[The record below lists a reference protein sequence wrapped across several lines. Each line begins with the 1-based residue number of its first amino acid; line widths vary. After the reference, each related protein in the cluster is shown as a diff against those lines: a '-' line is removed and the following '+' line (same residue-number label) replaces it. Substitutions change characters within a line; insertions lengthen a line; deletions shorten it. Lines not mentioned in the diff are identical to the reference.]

1 MNTQDRYSVIRW
13 ERIRRERR
21 LPMAGDILVEQG
33 EKVSP
38 DTVVARSEFIP
49 GDPYVIDLKS
59 ELKIKNV
66 PIEQMQKV
74 IQVKMGE
81 RIREGDPVARISGGI
96 FGGSQVAE
104 SPVSGVVEYIS
115 AVHGRLLV
123 REDAQSADP
132 VVVVNVARQLDIW
145 PAMLRMYM
153 EYREGQE
160 VKQGAILAAS
170 PGAGGMDYAYAPAS
184 GTIQRVDIHNGLVY
198 IVRPQQVSSLTAYV
212 SGEVEEIIGEEGV
225 VIRGTGIIINGVFG
239 IGGETHGELRIVD
252 TGDRAVAPEDIE
264 AAFGDKVL
272 VIPGIVDDK
281 VLIRADE
288 LGVRG
293 LVVGGVDEMDLV
305 QLLNAE
311 LGAGITGEEDIGL
324 TVILTEGF
332 GRLPLSDDIF
342 SAIEPY
348 DGRMVSMNGRTQV
361 RAGAQR
367 PEILIPADEAPADIG
382 RSAFSIADGEPRPG
396 QLVRIISKPYLG
408 AYGDVEEVIPIS
420 VRYET
425 ETELASVR
433 VRLRDGE
440 RVVVP
445 VANVEVLA
453 GESDE

>member
-1 MNTQDRYSVIRW
+1 
-13 ERIRRERR
+13 
-21 LPMAGDILVEQG
+21 
-33 EKVSP
+33 
-38 DTVVARSEFIP
+38 
-49 GDPYVIDLKS
+49 
-59 ELKIKNV
+59 
-66 PIEQMQKV
+66 
-74 IQVKMGE
+74 
-81 RIREGDPVARISGGI
+81 
-96 FGGSQVAE
+96 
-104 SPVSGVVEYIS
+104 
-115 AVHGRLLV
+115 
-123 REDAQSADP
+123 
-132 VVVVNVARQLDIW
+132 
-145 PAMLRMYM
+145 
-153 EYREGQE
+153 
-160 VKQGAILAAS
+160 
-170 PGAGGMDYAYAPAS
+170 
-184 GTIQRVDIHNGLVY
+184 VDIHNGLVY

-252 TGDRAVAPEDIE
+252 TGDRAVAAEDIE
-264 AAFGDKVL
+264 ASFGDKVL